1 MSEDVS
7 GLKGDKLLISTA
19 RKRFI
24 AASEAESDI
33 RKNALEDLKFFAGE
47 QWPEGI
53 KRQREMDGRPCL
65 TINQLPQFTRQITND
80 QRQNRPSIQVN
91 AVNSEA
97 DEETA
102 DIEQGII
109 RHIEYDSDAD
119 AAYDTAFQSAVIGGY
134 GYFRINTAY
143 ADPMSFEQDIKI
155 LRIPNPFTVY
165 IDPDAKETD
174 RSDANYCFVIETM
187 SKDAYKEAYKDS
199 EMSAMEDWTSIGDG
213 WSDKDTCRVAEYYY
227 RESITKTIVQLSDG
241 STMAKDL
248 FEKEKFP
255 KAVVKERD
263 TQIFAVKWVKMN
275 GCEVLERTEWP
286 GKWIPIIPVFGEE
299 LDIDGKRVLKGLV
312 RDARE
317 PQQQYN
323 FMASASTEAIALAPK
338 APYVILEGQLE
349 GHEQE
354 WQMANVKNYAYLS
367 YKGTTINGQPAP
379 PPQRNVAGVNI
390 QATTEAMMQASNDL
404 KSVTGIQNAALGA
417 PGNETSGSG
426 IKARQAVSQGSNFNF
441 IDNLSRALR
450 HAGRIII
457 ELIPYV
463 YDTPRVLR
471 IIGEDGAQSTVAIN
485 TQPNPQAP
493 EGDPAK
499 NLSQIYDMAVGKYD
513 VTISTGPSY
522 QTKRQEAVASQLQ
535 LAKVFPELMKVAPD
549 LVVANMDIPQAQ
561 EISERL
567 KKMLPPQLQDQQ
579 GQTQDPEQLQQMLDQ
594 MHQQNQILTAHLD
607 SATDNIKN
615 SLSVTQANNQSK
627 EKIAQLTYN
636 SKMAELDI
644 ERQRI
649 QASLVTAQATI
660 DAKRA
665 DAGIDRQIEILSSQM
680 DNAHEFAMTQMQHQ
694 NSLQASQQSAD
705 LQSQQSAQDAQQA
718 QQLDP
723 SQDSAQ
729 PTAQQ

>member
-1 MSEDVS
+1 VADES
-7 GLKGDKLLISTA
+7 GLKGDAKLIATA

-33 RKNALEDLKFFAGE
+33 RKNALEDLKFFAGD

-65 TINQLPQFTRQITND
+65 TINQLPQFTRQVTND

-102 DIEQGII
+102 DIEQGMI

-119 AAYDTAFQSAVIGGY
+119 AAYDTGFQSAVIGGY

-143 ADPMSFEQDIKI
+143 SDPMSFEQDIKI
-155 LRIPNPFTVY
+155 LRVANPFTIY

-174 RSDANYCFVIETM
+174 RSDMNFAFAIESM
-187 SKDAYKEAYKDS
+187 SKDAYKEAYPDS

-213 WSDKDTCRVAEYYY
+213 WADKDTCRVAEYYY

-248 FEKEKFP
+248 LEKEKFP
-255 KAVVKERD
+255 KEITVEKERE
-263 TQIFAVKWVKMN
+263 TQLFAVKWVKMN
-275 GCEVLERTEWP
+275 GAEVLERTEWP

-299 LDIDGKRVLKGLV
+299 LDIDGKRVLKGIV

-354 WQMANVKNYAYLS
+354 WQTANVKNYAYLA
-367 YKGTTINGQPAP
+367 YKGVSLNGTPAP

-417 PGNETSGSG
+417 PGNETSGRG
-426 IKARQAVSQGSNFNF
+426 IEARQAQSQGSNFNF

-471 IIGEDGAQSTVAIN
+471 IIGEDGSQSTVAIN
-485 TQPNPQAP
+485 THPNPQAP

-499 NLSQIYDMAVGKYD
+499 DLSQIYDMSVGKYD

-522 QTKRQEAVASQLQ
+522 QTKRQEAVATQLQ
-535 LAKVFPELMKVAPD
+535 LAKVAPDVMKFAPD
-549 LVVANMDIPQAQ
+549 LVIANMDIPQAQ
-561 EISERL
+561 EIAERF
-567 KKMLPPQLQDQQ
+567 KKMLPPQLQDQP
-579 GQTQDPEQLQQMLDQ
+579 GQTQDPAQLQQMLDQ
-594 MHQQNQILTAHLD
+594 MHQQNQQLTAHLN
-607 SATDNIKN
+607 SATQNIQQN
-615 SLSVTQANNQSK
+615 LSVQQANNSSK
-627 EKIAQLTYN
+627 EKVAQIQASTKY
-636 SKMAELDI
+636 AELEI
-644 ERQRI
+644 ERMRI
-649 QASLVTAQATI
+649 QATIISAQLA
-660 DAKRA
+660 AKVA
-665 DAGIDRQIEILSSQM
+665 DADANADRQLQLVQQSI
-680 DNAHEFAMTQMQHQ
+680 DNAHEFAMSQVDHQ
-694 NSLQASQQSAD
+694 NSLEAGQQQAG

-718 QQLDP
+718 QQTDP
-723 SQDSAQ
+723 QDSAQ
-729 PTAQQ
+729 STAQQ

>member
-1 MSEDVS
+1 MAEDSV
-7 GLKGDKLLISTA
+7 LKGDAKLIATA

-33 RKNALEDLKFFAGE
+33 RKNALEDLKFFAGD
-47 QWPEGI
+47 QWPDGI
-53 KRQREMDGRPCL
+53 KRQREMEGRPCL
-65 TINQLPQFTRQITND
+65 TINQLPQFTRQVTND

-143 ADPMSFEQDIKI
+143 SDPMSFEQDIKI
-155 LRIPNPFTVY
+155 LRVPNPHTIY

-174 RSDANYCFVIETM
+174 RSDMNFAFAIETM
-187 SKDAYKEAYKDS
+187 SKDAYKEAYPDS
-199 EMSAMEDWTSIGDG
+199 KMSVMEDWTSIGDG
-213 WSDKDTCRVAEYYY
+213 WADKDTCRVAEYYY

-241 STMAKDL
+241 STMAKEL

-255 KAVVKERD
+255 KEITIAKERD

-275 GCEVLERTEWP
+275 GHEVLERTEWP

-299 LDIDGKRVLKGLV
+299 LDIDGKRVLKGIV

-338 APYVILEGQLE
+338 APYIIAEGQLE

-354 WQMANVKNYAYLS
+354 WQTANVKNYAYLT
-367 YKGTTINGQPAP
+367 YKGTTLNGQPAP

-417 PGNETSGSG
+417 PGNETSGNG
-426 IKARQAVSQGSNFNF
+426 IKARQAQSQGSNFNF
-441 IDNLSRALR
+441 IDNLTRALR
-450 HAGRIII
+450 HAGRIIL

-471 IIGEDGAQSTVAIN
+471 IIGEDGSQSTVAIN
-485 TQPNPQAP
+485 TPPNPQAP

-499 NLSQIYDMAVGKYD
+499 NLSQIYDMSVGKYD

-522 QTKRQEAVASQLQ
+522 QTKRQEAVQSQLQ

-567 KKMLPPQLQDQQ
+567 KKMLPPQLQDQP
-579 GQTQDPEQLQQMLDQ
+579 GQQQDPEQMQQMLDQ
-594 MHQQNQILTAHLD
+594 LHQQNQTLTAHLN
-607 SATDNIKN
+607 SATQNIQQN
-615 SLSVTQANNQSK
+615 LSVQQANNQSK
-627 EKIAQLTYN
+627 EKIAQLTY
-636 SKMAELDI
+636 SAKMAELDI

-680 DNAHEFAMTQMQHQ
+680 DNAHEFAMSQVQHQ
-694 NSLQASQQSAD
+694 NGLHASQQQAG
-705 LQSQQSAQDAQQA
+705 LQDQQSAQDAQQ
-718 QQLDP
+718 QPDP

-729 PTAQQ
+729 PTAQ